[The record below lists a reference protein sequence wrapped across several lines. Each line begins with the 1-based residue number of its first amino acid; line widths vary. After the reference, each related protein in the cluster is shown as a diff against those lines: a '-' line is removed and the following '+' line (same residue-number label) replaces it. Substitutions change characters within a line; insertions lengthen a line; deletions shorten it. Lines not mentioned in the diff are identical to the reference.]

1 MAPLCLQDGASV
13 RYLPKSA
20 YLATPKHASAYI
32 STATRMLSRA
42 HSLYR
47 ASPQHRTSGTIDA
60 SAGAKAGNPLE
71 GLWPLAEGT
80 FASQLLAQL
89 PKEDMPAMCLLYWR
103 LLAALPDLAPACG
116 STAQAEEAKF
126 VNALVS
132 GTHIASETLSFDIK
146 SFHSCTET
154 CPQAG
159 IHQHEQKWA
168 FGLCGHACC

>member
-1 MAPLCLQDGASV
+1 M

-20 YLATPKHASAYI
+20 YMATPQHASAYV
-32 STATRMLSRA
+32 STASRLLSQA
-42 HSLYR
+42 HCLYR
-47 ASPQHRTSGTIDA
+47 ASPQHRTSSTLDT

-89 PKEDMPAMCLLYWR
+89 PKENMPAMCLLYWR
-103 LLAALPDLAPACG
+103 LLAMLSNLAPACG

-132 GTHIASETLSFDIK
+132 STHIESDILSLRITL
-146 SFHSCTET
+146 
-154 CPQAG
+154 
-159 IHQHEQKWA
+159 
-168 FGLCGHACC
+168 ACALGCATQFQ